1 MLKVILI
8 GLLIIAII
16 VIEIATYSCCV
27 ISGRSSRQEEELERI
42 HRANDLTDLEN
53 VTLENLLRVY
63 KEDGV
68 SFIINDGKVVDYE
81 VEK

>member
-53 VTLENLLRVY
+53 ATLESLLRVY

-68 SFIINDGKVVDYE
+68 NFVINDGKVVDYE
-81 VEK
+81 VK

>member
-27 ISGRSSRQEEELERI
+27 ISGRSSRQEKELERI
-42 HRANDLTDLEN
+42 HRANDLTYLEN

-68 SFIINDGKVVDYE
+68 SFIINDGKVVDCE